1 MKRNDK
7 ANCELFIS
15 FRRLQIHFGI
25 IIISVITL
33 AEINYLHDQKKG
45 LLLVTKKNVGG
56 LTHYPR
62 KTIQKEKKT
71 SQKHMLFG
79 EKKKEKKH
87 LL

>member
-33 AEINYLHDQKKG
+33 AEINYLHDKKKG

-71 SQKHMLFG
+71 SLKHMLFG

>member
-1 MKRNDK
+1 M
-7 ANCELFIS
+7 
-15 FRRLQIHFGI
+15 
-25 IIISVITL
+25 
-33 AEINYLHDQKKG
+33 
-45 LLLVTKKNVGG
+45 NVGG

-71 SQKHMLFG
+71 SLKHMLFG